1 MYWDVEKLW
10 RYIRKAVSPNSLH
23 NLAFQW
29 ACSRKTWIFRKRTP
43 NFLHRCGCPWKAR
56 TVLTKPLPSAGSP
69 QTGGRQR
76 LCLKRLP
83 SGVAGVTHPRKS
95 PSRGGGGE
103 TPLPVK
109 KAARLKLG
117 SHPFSILISFG
128 SCFLL
133 CYTALKLQLAAHNS
147 THFNIRTLYQS
158 LSLWCF
164 SKTDWITWIP
174 LKIMFLFYRLLFV
187 LLRWPGYL

>member
-1 MYWDVEKLW
+1 M
-10 RYIRKAVSPNSLH
+10 
-23 NLAFQW
+23 
-29 ACSRKTWIFRKRTP
+29 
-43 NFLHRCGCPWKAR
+43 
-56 TVLTKPLPSAGSP
+56 
-69 QTGGRQR
+69 
-76 LCLKRLP
+76 
-83 SGVAGVTHPRKS
+83 VAPRKQGLFWQNPYLQRAALRQEGGKRALS
-95 PSRGGGGE
+95 EESSFRRLLVSFIPGSHLLRGGGEE

-109 KAARLKLG
+109 KAIQLKLG

-164 SKTDWITWIP
+164 SKTDWITWIS
-174 LKIMFLFYRLLFV
+174 LKIMFLFYHLLSV